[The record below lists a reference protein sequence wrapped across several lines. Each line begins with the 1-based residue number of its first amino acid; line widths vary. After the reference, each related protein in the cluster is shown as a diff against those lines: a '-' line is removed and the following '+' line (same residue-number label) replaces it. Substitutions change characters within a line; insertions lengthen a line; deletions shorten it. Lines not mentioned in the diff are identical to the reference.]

1 MNAQQSRGST
11 DIHIYYTPSINDL
24 LSEVAVSLFF
34 ALRYLVLG
42 SVAVLVLA
50 LLDPEGTSS
59 ASV

>member
-11 DIHIYYTPSINDL
+11 DIHICYTPSINDL
-24 LSEVAVSLFF
+24 LSEAAVSLFF

-42 SVAVLVLA
+42 SAAVLVLA